1 MRNQPRW
8 TLPAAVAAAALAA
21 TAAAALPAHARP
33 GEAPAGDGPA
43 AARAAR
49 SAPAAA
55 AAPADWPTYLITV
68 RRGLDPGTVARSYG
82 ITPVHVYRH
91 ALNGFAAPL
100 SPEQVTALQ
109 ETPLVESVEED
120 GAASGAGATA

>member
-8 TLPAAVAAAALAA
+8 TLPAAVAAALAA
-21 TAAAALPAHARP
+21 TAAAALPAHARHA
-33 GEAPAGDGPA
+33 EAPAGDGPA
-43 AARAAR
+43 AAHA
-49 SAPAAA
+49 APAAA

-100 SPEQVTALQ
+100 SPDQVTALQ
-109 ETPLVESVEED
+109 GTPLVESVEQD
-120 GAASGAGATA
+120 GPASGAGATA

>member
-21 TAAAALPAHARP
+21 TAAAALPAHAQSA
-33 GEAPAGDGPA
+33 GTPAGDGPA
-43 AARAAR
+43 TAQA
-49 SAPAAA
+49 APAAPA

-68 RRGLDPGTVARSYG
+68 RRGLDPGTVARAYG

-100 SPEQVTALQ
+100 SPAQVTALQ

-120 GAASGAGATA
+120 GSASGAGATA

>member
-33 GEAPAGDGPA
+33 ADAPAGDGPA
-43 AARAAR
+43 AAHAAPVP
-49 SAPAAA
+49 APA

-100 SPEQVTALQ
+100 SPDQVAALQ
-109 ETPLVESVEED
+109 GTPLVESVEED
-120 GAASGAGATA
+120 GPASGAGATA